1 MKKALIPMLA
11 VLSLVTACGPK
22 GAAKG
27 AATGYAGTITQ
38 HAELQAYATLRAA
51 RNALDGMKVEDDKF
65 WKTGFTEADDAGGK
79 VSSEFKLSSDKRN
92 FLALNGAVTA
102 ANAAQFADATA
113 VDPAVKQLDK
123 TKHPVKKV
131 WYNLYNASD
140 NFLSATYK
148 PLLEKY
154 AKLLNIELIYQ
165 GGDGTSEA
173 SIVDNW
179 TPDSAD
185 AYCINMIRTND
196 DDTFTSK
203 LTGDNAK
210 KPVVWFNRQ
219 PSDPDTG
226 KIRDNAIKFNDYSCY
241 VGFDA
246 AGGGAT
252 QGQMIVDYIKA
263 HADTIDI
270 NGDGTIGYVLNI
282 GDAAHNDSIARTRGI
297 RAALGT
303 GVEKDG
309 VIDADAKTKKEG
321 SITVGSKTF
330 KVVEL
335 EAQEMKNGTS
345 TWDAATAADVTKG
358 WFNKRKTQ
366 IDMVVSN
373 NDGMGMAAY
382 NAWAKDAGVPTFGYD
397 ANTDA
402 VAAIK

>member
-1 MKKALIPMLA
+1 MLVGVSMLA
-11 VLSLVTACGPK
+11 SCKPT

-27 AATGYAGTITQ
+27 SATGYAGTITQ

-65 WKTGFTEADDAGGK
+65 WKTGYTEADDAGGK
-79 VSSEFKLSSDKRN
+79 VSSEFVVSEDKRN
-92 FLALNGAVTA
+92 FLALNGIVTKE
-102 ANAAQFADATA
+102 NASKFADATA
-113 VDPAVKQLDK
+113 TDPAVKQLDK
-123 TKHPVKKV
+123 AKHPTKKV
-131 WYNLYNASD
+131 FYNLYNASD

-154 AKLLNIELIYQ
+154 AKLLNLELTYV
-165 GGDGTSEA
+165 GGNGTDEA
-173 SIVDNW
+173 SITDVW
-179 TPDSAD
+179 VPDSCD

-196 DDTFTSK
+196 NQSYTSK
-203 LTGDNAK
+203 LTGENAK
-210 KPVVWFNRQ
+210 KPVIWFNRQ
-219 PSDPDTG
+219 PSDPETG
-226 KIRDNAIKFNDYSCY
+226 KLIDEAIKFNDYSCY

-252 QGQMIVDYIKA
+252 QGKMIADYLKA
-263 HADTIDI
+263 NIDTIDI
-270 NGDGTIGYVLNI
+270 NKDGTIGYVLCI

-297 RAALGT
+297 RKALGT

-309 VIDADAKTKKEG
+309 VISADAQTKKEG
-321 SITVGSKTF
+321 SLTVNGKTY

-335 EAQEMKNGTS
+335 EAQEMKSGTS

-366 IDMVVSN
+366 IDLVVSN

-382 NAWAKDAGVPTFGYD
+382 NAWAKEAGVPTFGYD